1 MCGRPRRRTHPESA
15 RLPPVQRLMRGVG
28 RGAGIDPPPA
38 GQLDP
43 AEVLDI
49 GTLVEL
55 AGVAGGRVAYEEA
68 DRAPVL
74 DTQPAVAQAVDDDP
88 LLAERFERDGHVEIV
103 AVRVEGH
110 VIGLR

>member
-1 MCGRPRRRTHPESA
+1 MWGRPHRRPRPESA
-15 RLPPVQRLMRGVG
+15 RLRPVQRLMRGVG

-43 AEVLDI
+43 AEVLDV

-55 AGVAGGRVAYEEA
+55 AGVADGRVAHEEA

-74 DTQPAVAQAVDDDP
+74 DAQPAVAQAVDDDP
-88 LLAERFERDGHVEIV
+88 LLAERFERDRYVEIV
-103 AVRVEGH
+103 AVRVE
-110 VIGLR
+110 